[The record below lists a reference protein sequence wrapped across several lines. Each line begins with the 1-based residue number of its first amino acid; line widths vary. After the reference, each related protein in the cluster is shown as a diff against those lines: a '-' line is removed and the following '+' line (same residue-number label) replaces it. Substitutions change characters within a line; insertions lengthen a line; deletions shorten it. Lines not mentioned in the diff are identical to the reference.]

1 MNQHTIQLWNYI
13 KYAPD
18 NIQAKYTNDTKKYI
32 KDKLNLNWF
41 NDTNNQNTC
50 FFNGLKFHENKVLV
64 INIHIITP
72 NQKLQYLDITQSFN
86 QLLKLYNIFYLSA
99 IIPII
104 LQKYYRESSLADNL
118 IPYIETNYEHQLP
131 KFKYKLK
138 SNNARYRKFTNCNRH
153 NPTMEWNKILIQS
166 FQQISHIIPI
176 NAISNQRPSITFYDD
191 YSSLPKLLNTTNK
204 YKPPRNI

>member
-86 QLLKLYNIFYLSA
+86 KLLKTYNIFYLSA

-118 IPYIETNYEHQLP
+118 IPYIETNYEYQLP
-131 KFKYKLK
+131 KFKYKIK

-153 NPTMEWNKILIQS
+153 NPTMEWNKILIQT
-166 FQQISHIIPI
+166 FQQIHSIIPI
-176 NAISNQRPSITFYDD
+176 NALNNQRPSLVFFDD
-191 YSSLPKLLNTTNK
+191 YSCLPKLLSPTNK
-204 YKPPRNI
+204 HKPPRSI

>member
-41 NDTNNQNTC
+41 NNTNNQNTC

-86 QLLKLYNIFYLSA
+86 KLLKTYNIFYLSA
-99 IIPII
+99 ITPII
-104 LQKYYRESSLADNL
+104 LLKYYRESSLA
-118 IPYIETNYEHQLP
+118 EQCR
-131 KFKYKLK
+131 KLCSTRRSDLK
-138 SNNARYRKFTNCNRH
+138 RYTRFN
-153 NPTMEWNKILIQS
+153 S
-166 FQQISHIIPI
+166 FVVIM
-176 NAISNQRPSITFYDD
+176 FCVKD
-191 YSSLPKLLNTTNK
+191 
-204 YKPPRNI
+204 